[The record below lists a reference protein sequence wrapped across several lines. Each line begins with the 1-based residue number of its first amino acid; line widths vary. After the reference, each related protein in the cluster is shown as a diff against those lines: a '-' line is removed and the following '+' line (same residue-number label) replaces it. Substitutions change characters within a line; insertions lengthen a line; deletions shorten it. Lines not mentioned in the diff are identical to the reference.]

1 MHAVPGEPL
10 YRWAQSAREVVV
22 TSPISPLY
30 LPYISPTSPLYLP
43 AEVVVTLPLPAG
55 VRSRAISCTFKT
67 TQLRAALKG
76 AAEPLLH
83 IEVPHTSALPRPTSP
98 HPPVSLR
105 PRSSR
110 RVA

>member
-10 YRWAQSAREVVV
+10 YRWAQSARELV
-22 TSPISPLY
+22 L
-30 LPYISPTSPLYLP
+30 
-43 AEVVVTLPLPAG
+43 TLPLPAG

-76 AAEPLLH
+76 AAEPLLNV
-83 IEVPHTSALPRPTSP
+83 EVPHTSALPLPTSP
-98 HPPVSLR
+98 RPPVSPR

>member
-10 YRWAQSAREVVV
+10 YRWAQSAR
-22 TSPISPLY
+22 
-30 LPYISPTSPLYLP
+30 
-43 AEVVVTLPLPAG
+43 EVVVTLPLPAG

-76 AAEPLLH
+76 AAEPLLNV
-83 IEVPHTSALPRPTSP
+83 EVPHTSALPLPTSP
-98 HPPVSLR
+98 RPPVSPR
-105 PRSSR
+105 PRSSS

>member
-10 YRWAQSAREVVV
+10 YRWAQSAR
-22 TSPISPLY
+22 
-30 LPYISPTSPLYLP
+30 
-43 AEVVVTLPLPAG
+43 EVVVTLPLPAG

-67 TQLRAALKG
+67 SGLRAALKG

-83 IEVPHTSALPRPTSP
+83 VEVPHSSALPRPTSP
-98 HPPVSLR
+98 HPPVSPSPPVSLR

>member
-22 TSPISPLY
+22 T
-30 LPYISPTSPLYLP
+30 
-43 AEVVVTLPLPAG
+43 LPLPGG
-55 VRSRAISCTFKT
+55 VSARAISCTFKT

-76 AAEPLLH
+76 AAEPLLNV
-83 IEVPHTSALPRPTSP
+83 EVPHTSALPRPTSP
-98 HPPVSLR
+98 SPPVSPR